1 MIGKVFQSRINPV
14 SDSNF
19 LLSPLQ
25 QNQKKCFNPVSI
37 RSLIPMRRV
46 FFLPARKSKMFQS
59 RINPV
64 SDSNEGDTITN
75 VEGDTLFQSRINPV
89 SDSNRWKCLGD
100 L

>member
-1 MIGKVFQSRINPV
+1 
-14 SDSNF
+14 
-19 LLSPLQ
+19 
-25 QNQKKCFNPVSI
+25 
-37 RSLIPMRRV
+37 MRRV